1 MADQATE
8 LDGVVAAP
16 DHHRVIFENDRV
28 RVLETAIPRADATPV
43 HTHPASVMY
52 ILSGTHF
59 IRRDPNGKVMVDTRE
74 ADPPYEM
81 PRVLWS
87 DGSPPHSLENTGDE
101 DLVLISVELK

>member
-1 MADQATE
+1 MADEATE

-28 RVLETAIPRADATPV
+28 RVLETAIPPGDTTPV
-43 HTHPASVMY
+43 HTHPACVMY
-52 ILSGTHF
+52 IISGGHF
-59 IRRDPNGKVMVDTRE
+59 TRRDPNGEIMVDTR
-74 ADPPYEM
+74 ASDPPFEM

-87 DGSPPHSLENTGDE
+87 DGTPPHTLQNTDDE